1 MIKNYQV
8 FLESKKDKF
17 PNIKTVRVGDFTVL
31 IGKDSKS
38 NDYLTTIMSSDDDLW
53 FHAKGVPG
61 SHVVIKSKEILPTPD
76 IIKEVAKIAAKNS
89 KSSGKTIVVY
99 CKTKFV
105 KKTSDMK
112 DGQVSVDYNNANEI
126 EVEI

>member
-1 MIKNYQV
+1 
-8 FLESKKDKF
+8 
-17 PNIKTVRVGDFTVL
+17 
-31 IGKDSKS
+31 
-38 NDYLTTIMSSDDDLW
+38 MSSDDDLW

-76 IIKEVAKIAAKNS
+76 IIEEVGKIAAKNS
-89 KSSGKTIVVY
+89 KSSGKTTVVY

-105 KKTSDMK
+105 KKTNDMK
-112 DGQVSVDYNNANEI
+112 DGQVSVDYNNADEI